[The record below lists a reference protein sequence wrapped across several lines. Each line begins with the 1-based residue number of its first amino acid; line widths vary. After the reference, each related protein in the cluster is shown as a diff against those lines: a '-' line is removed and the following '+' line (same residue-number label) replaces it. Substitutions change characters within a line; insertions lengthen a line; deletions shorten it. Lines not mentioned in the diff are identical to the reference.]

1 MIILTFRGTLQF
13 KNISYGIEPMEAE
26 SGFMH
31 MIYEEKNYNISIPLL
46 GDNRTDS
53 HTNSDYQVRKS
64 SEVSVDF

>member
-1 MIILTFRGTLQF
+1 
-13 KNISYGIEPMEAE
+13 MEAE